1 MTAMD
6 FDLVTKRF
14 GATTAL
20 ADLSL
25 TVRAGSVH
33 ALLGENGAGKSTVV
47 KLLSGLIQ
55 PDAGTISVHEERVRL
70 PSPRDA
76 HRLGIQTAFQEMFL
90 VGDLTVIQNMLLPY
104 EPVTPVGWLR
114 ERHAERLVME
124 FFDRFDLHGVDPD
137 AEVRTLDLPTR
148 QKIVI
153 AKAVSRG
160 PRILLLDE
168 PTSALSG
175 PNVDWLDGI
184 IDQLRSAGTTIVF
197 VTHRMREVRR
207 FCDSLSVLRNG
218 QHVGTYGINEISD
231 DEVIRLMIGRSLGT
245 TYPVKE
251 AYAGPRSDLP
261 VLAARGLAVE
271 DRLEE
276 VSFELGKGEV
286 LGIAGLEGMGQR
298 DLFLALFGMSRLRCG
313 TVEIDGAPAMMA
325 SPVDAIRAG
334 ISLVPEDHKS
344 EGLAISLTGRENIS
358 LPSLAR
364 YAHLGWVDRTAEE
377 AAVERVL
384 ARVNVHPRA
393 TYTPV
398 FAFSGGNQQKMV
410 IAKWLMAETRVL
422 LMFDPTRGVDV
433 GTKHEIYLLIR
444 EFARAGGS
452 ILFYSTEIPEVVNL
466 CDRVLVLY
474 RGRFVKE
481 LRGVAITEDK
491 IMRAALEGE
500 TSEERPLGAAVASP

>member
-1 MTAMD
+1 MMAIG
-6 FDLVTKRF
+6 FDLVTKHF

-20 ADLSL
+20 AELSL

-55 PDAGTISVHEERVRL
+55 PNAGTILVHEQRVSL
-70 PSPRDA
+70 PSPRGA

-90 VGDLTVIQNMLLPY
+90 VGDLTVTQNMLLPY
-104 EPVTPVGWLR
+104 EPVTPTGRLR
-114 ERHAERLVME
+114 ERHAGRLVME

-137 AEVRTLDLPTR
+137 AEVRTLDLPAR
-148 QKIVI
+148 QKIAI

-175 PNVDWLDGI
+175 PDVDWLGGI
-184 IDQLRSAGTTIVF
+184 IEQLRSEGTTIVF
-197 VTHRMREVRR
+197 VTHRMQEVRR

-218 QHVGTYGINEISD
+218 RHVGTYGIKEISD
-231 DEVIRLMIGRSLGT
+231 DEVIRLVIGRSLGT

-251 AYAGPRSDLP
+251 VYAGPLGDPP

-271 DRLEE
+271 DRLKEI
-276 VSFELGKGEV
+276 SFELGQGEV

-298 DLFLALFGMSRLRCG
+298 DLFLALFGMSRLGRG
-313 TVEIDGAPAMMA
+313 TVEIDGKPAVIA

-334 ISLVPEDHKS
+334 ISLVPEDHKT
-344 EGLAISLTGRENIS
+344 EGLAINLTGRENIS

-364 YAHLGWVDRTAEE
+364 YAHLGWIDRAEEE

-384 ARVNVHPRA
+384 ARVHVHPRA
-393 TYTPV
+393 MYTPV

-433 GTKHEIYLLIR
+433 GSKHEIFQLIR
-444 EFARAGGS
+444 EFAQAGGS
-452 ILFYSTEIPEVVNL
+452 ILFYSTEVPEVVNL

-474 RGRFVKE
+474 RGRIVEE
-481 LRGVAITEDK
+481 LRDGAITEDK
-491 IMRAALEGE
+491 IMRAALGGE
-500 TSEERPLGAAVASP
+500 TSGERALGGAVASP